1 MKSIFLT
8 AKVNIKNKTIIFS
21 LALLIVTMFSVSAMA
36 AVPIE
41 VAAGKGTVIT
51 LKERST
57 RVSLSD
63 PAIADI
69 ILISPSELL
78 INGKKI
84 GSTSLIVWNKAG
96 AKTFF
101 DVFVVGDLGALI
113 DQVRDLAPDGDVS
126 IEMAKDSVVLK
137 GVLKNQETINR
148 IIEISKAYAPKVI
161 NFLRLEEPQQIMLE
175 VKVAQI
181 DRTRLKELGINALY
195 KGANEEGFFG
205 IGSAPSPDGSIG
217 GGTGVPMTH
226 SMEGFNL
233 DGLTPQIGIASF
245 NDGVAGLLDL
255 LQEDGVAKILAE
267 PNLVVRSGERG
278 SFLAGSKIPVQGVSG
293 VGGSQTVSI
302 DFEEV
307 GIKVVF
313 EPEVLETG
321 MIRLK
326 IDPAEVSNI
335 VRFVNFGAG
344 VVAPEI
350 DTREV
355 RTSVDLMEGES
366 LILAGL
372 LSDEKRISVR
382 KVPILGDI
390 PIIGALFRSKSED
403 IVNTELTFFIT
414 PRLVKSIK
422 DKKIAEAPVPGE
434 ELTKE
439 DKNQLRWIPLLPNFK
454 GKGDEQGVGDK

>member
-41 VAAGKGTVIT
+41 VPAGKGTVVT

-84 GSTSLIVWNKAG
+84 GSTSLIVWDKTGN
-96 AKTFF
+96 KTFF

-126 IEMAKDSVVLK
+126 VEMAKDSVVLK

-148 IIEISKAYAPKVI
+148 ILEISKAYAPKVI
-161 NFLRLEEPQQIMLE
+161 NFLRLKEPQQIMLE

-181 DRTRLKELGINALY
+181 DRTRLKELGLNALY
-195 KGANEEGFFG
+195 KGANEEGF
-205 IGSAPSPDGSIG
+205 IGVGSSPPPGGALG
-217 GGTGVPMTH
+217 GGFGAPLTPT
-226 SMEGFNL
+226 MEGFSL
-233 DGLTPQIGIASF
+233 DGITPEIGIASF

-255 LQEDGVAKILAE
+255 LQQDGVAKILAE
-267 PNLVVRSGERG
+267 PNLVVRSGETG
-278 SFLAGSKIPVQGVSG
+278 SFLAGSKVPVQSVTGVS
-293 VGGSQTVSI
+293 QTISI

-313 EPEVLETG
+313 TPEVLETG

-335 VRFVNFGAG
+335 VRFVDFGSG
-344 VVAPEI
+344 ILAPEI

-372 LSDEKRISVR
+372 LADETRLNVKKI
-382 KVPILGDI
+382 PILGDI
-390 PIIGALFRSKSED
+390 PILGALFRSKSED
-403 IVNTELTFFIT
+403 TVKTELTFFIT

-422 DKKIAEAPVPGE
+422 EEDVTTLPGE

-439 DKNQLRWIPLLPNFK
+439 DKNQMRWIPLLPNFNFK